1 MAAAVFVLC
10 ALASIGCAW
19 LLWRGWTSS
28 RAPLLLWAAASFG
41 FFALNNLMLVI
52 DEVVVPDQDL
62 GWTRDTAS
70 FLAVTVLLV
79 GLVWPRTGD
88 RR

>member
-1 MAAAVFVLC
+1 MATAVFVLC
-10 ALASIGCAW
+10 AVASIGCAW

-28 RAPLLLWAAASFG
+28 RAQLLLWAALSFG
-41 FFALNNLMLVI
+41 FFAVNNLMLVI
-52 DEVVVPDQDL
+52 DEIVLPDSDL

-70 FLAVTVLLV
+70 FFAVAVLLF
-79 GLVWPRTGD
+79 GLVWPQTGD

>member
-10 ALASIGCAW
+10 ALASVGCAV
-19 LLWRGWTSS
+19 LLWRGWIASQA
-28 RAPLLLWAAASFG
+28 RLLFWAALSFVLL
-41 FFALNNLMLVI
+41 AVNNLMLVV
-52 DEVVVPDQDL
+52 DEVLVRDRDL

-70 FLAVTVLLV
+70 FGAVAVMLV
-79 GLVWPRTGD
+79 GLVWQQTGE